1 MLCDHLEDLREVS
14 ESHVSF
20 LFYLLHF
27 NKEIRFIFWV
37 LKPSFFLY
45 VFLLKQV
52 SDRVQNQSF
61 FLEVIN
67 QKLIQF
73 LKIFV
78 FDQIL
83 VDVLKLFV
91 DEKQKCSLSAVVELQ
106 IRLDIVGN
114 WVRVLRLFLSQQV
127 HEDKLLSV
135 ELKIVI
141 QVPVNGLLYVIQV
154 DHLKQT
160 HNRLNQSLIVVLY
173 VQNVPVE
180 YAASFFHF
188 ENNLKEN

>member
-1 MLCDHLEDLREVS
+1 
-14 ESHVSF
+14 
-20 LFYLLHF
+20 
-27 NKEIRFIFWV
+27 
-37 LKPSFFLY
+37 
-45 VFLLKQV
+45 
-52 SDRVQNQSF
+52 VQNQSF

-114 WVRVLRLFLSQQV
+114 
-127 HEDKLLSV
+127 
-135 ELKIVI
+135 
-141 QVPVNGLLYVIQV
+141 
-154 DHLKQT
+154 
-160 HNRLNQSLIVVLY
+160 
-173 VQNVPVE
+173 
-180 YAASFFHF
+180 
-188 ENNLKEN
+188 

>member
-1 MLCDHLEDLREVS
+1 
-14 ESHVSF
+14 
-20 LFYLLHF
+20 
-27 NKEIRFIFWV
+27 
-37 LKPSFFLY
+37 
-45 VFLLKQV
+45 
-52 SDRVQNQSF
+52 
-61 FLEVIN
+61 
-67 QKLIQF
+67 
-73 LKIFV
+73 
-78 FDQIL
+78 
-83 VDVLKLFV
+83 LKLFV